1 MATSSPTPPALGRAR
16 AAKNTHD
23 SMDAGLALTN
33 YELILPGRD
42 RLLGT
47 EDDLRLRDGRI
58 VAAVPTGGRSTNR
71 GDRPSH

>member
-1 MATSSPTPPALGRAR
+1 V
-16 AAKNTHD
+16 
-23 SMDAGLALTN
+23 LTN

-47 EDDLRLRDGRI
+47 ADDLRLRDGRI
-58 VAAVPTGGRSTNR
+58 VAAPATGGRSTNR